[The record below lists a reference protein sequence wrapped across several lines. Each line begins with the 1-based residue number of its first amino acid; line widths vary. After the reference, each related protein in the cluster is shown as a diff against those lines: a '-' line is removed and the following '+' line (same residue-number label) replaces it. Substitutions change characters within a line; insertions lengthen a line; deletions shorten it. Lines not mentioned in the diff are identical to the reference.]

1 MAPRSGRMTKPPD
14 DPEAQDHMK
23 TLAIDI
29 GGTGLKAALLGEDG
43 AMLGERVR
51 VATPYPCPPPTLV
64 GELRKLTGQ
73 LPAFDRVSA
82 GFPGMVRGGVV
93 REVPA
98 LSRASLGGPRDD
110 GLASAWSGFD
120 LATALEEAFGRP
132 VRVANDA
139 DVQGCAVVKGQGF
152 EFVMTLGTGCGTSLF
167 WQGGLLPHMELSHGP
182 FRDGETFD
190 QQLGEV
196 SRQQIGNRRWR
207 KRVERAIA
215 AFDAMLLFDHLYIG
229 GGNATHLHPEEL
241 GAKTTIVPNVAGILG
256 GIKLWEQPW
265 ATPAVGTASPASPA

>member
-1 MAPRSGRMTKPPD
+1 MAPRSGRITKPPD
-14 DPEAQDHMK
+14 DPEVQDHMK

-29 GGTGLKAALLGEDG
+29 GGTGLKAALLAEDG

-64 GELRKLTGQ
+64 EEVRKLTGQ
-73 LPAFDRVSA
+73 MPAFDRVSV

-93 REVPA
+93 LEVPA
-98 LSRASLGGPRDD
+98 FSRASLGGPRKP
-110 GLASAWSGFD
+110 GLARAWSGFD
-120 LATALEEAFGRP
+120 LAAALEEAFGLP

-139 DVQGCAVVKGQGF
+139 DVQGCAVVEGHGF

-167 WQGGLLPHMELSHGP
+167 WHGGLLPHMDLSHGP

-190 QQLGEV
+190 LQLGDMT
-196 SRQQIGNRRWR
+196 RQRIGNRRWR
-207 KRVERAIA
+207 KRVEQAIT

-229 GGNATHLHPEEL
+229 GGNATHLHPEDL

-256 GIKLWEQPW
+256 GIKLWQQPW
-265 ATPAVGTASPASPA
+265 DLRA